1 MPGLVT
7 SLALGGQ
14 TFPQLCSWSQ
24 RFGHNAVI
32 LARRRRR
39 TRMLPLVI
47 GMAVPLFAVIGYA
60 LLQPNHAPA
69 PEGAP

>member
-1 MPGLVT
+1 MPGLEA
-7 SLALGGQ
+7 S
-14 TFPQLCSWSQ
+14 PSWSQ

-47 GMAVPLFAVIGYA
+47 AMAAPLFAMIGYV

>member
-39 TRMLPLVI
+39 TRMLVM

-60 LLQPNHAPA
+60 LLQPSHAPA

>member
-1 MPGLVT
+1 MPGLEA
-7 SLALGGQ
+7 SPELSRQ
-14 TFPQLCSWSQ
+14 TFPKLCSWSQ

-47 GMAVPLFAVIGYA
+47 AMAVPLYAVIGFA

-69 PEGAP
+69 LEGAP